1 MSPED
6 CERAL
11 SLIEAVGFDIYDSD
25 LHRIEDGRSVILHG
39 LEEFREHLGG
49 KLTITFVPEIGR
61 KVELNEMD
69 EDEILASIDES
80 KGRVEAAVS

>member
-1 MSPED
+1 M
-6 CERAL
+6 
-11 SLIEAVGFDIYDSD
+11 
-25 LHRIEDGRSVILHG
+25 RSRQQSNKFRTVHG

-69 EDEILASIDES
+69 EDEILASIDEL